1 MRKLLFAHDD
11 RIIIDYGGN
20 PISYN
25 YTRHL
30 IDRYRYLA
38 DSVTFAV
45 RCNEAEPVPWYE
57 DATIVCIPEMK
68 RGLSSLRLL
77 STKRSV
83 FSLVEEHDVVVARL
97 PSLIGSWALEAAWQL
112 KKPVL
117 VEFVGCPWDG
127 LWNHSLKGKLVAPYF
142 RLRNQRLMQRTAHTI
157 YVTEKFLQSRYPTSG
172 HSAAVSDV
180 EIELATEPRLSKRH
194 NRLRSL
200 TDNPPIVLGT
210 IANLDVPYKGHDLVI
225 KALATLSQDKKRFI
239 YRLIGPGDPMRLK
252 RLAKKVG
259 VVDQLEFI
267 GGVDRHMIPTM
278 LDEVDIYLQPS
289 RQEGLPRAV
298 IEAMA
303 RGCVV
308 IGARTGGIP
317 ELINNPWIVPSGD
330 FQAIAN
336 LLETLEKC
344 DLVAASQSNWEK
356 AAEFQLERLAE
367 KRRNFYDRFLADH
380 GLEVSTPSV

>member
-1 MRKLLFAHDD
+1 MRKLIFAHDD
-11 RIIIDYGGN
+11 RITIDDAGT
-20 PISYN
+20 PVSYN

-45 RCNEAEPVPWYE
+45 RCNEVQPVSWYE
-57 DATIVCIPEMK
+57 DATIICIPEMK
-68 RGLSSLRLL
+68 RGLSSFRLL
-77 STKRSV
+77 STKRTV

-97 PSLIGSWALEAAWQL
+97 PSLIGSWALKAAWRL
-112 KKPVL
+112 NKPVL

-157 YVTEKFLQSRYPTSG
+157 YVTENFLQFRYPTSG

-180 EIELATEPRLSKRH
+180 EIELATESRLSNRH
-194 NRLRSL
+194 NRLSSL
-200 TDNPPIVLGT
+200 TENPPIVLST

-225 KALATLSQDKKRFI
+225 KALASLNKGEQRFI

-259 VVDQLEFI
+259 VADQLEFI

-330 FQAIAN
+330 FQGIAN
-336 LLETLEKC
+336 LLETLEKR

-356 AAEFQLERLAE
+356 AAEFQLETLAE
-367 KRRNFYDRFLADH
+367 KRRSFYDRFLADY
-380 GLEVSTPSV
+380 GLEVSAPSV